1 MVDLTGLRD
10 RMLEQQTSLPQ
21 EEQVEETFDPTGK
34 SLIETLSADSNYRVI
49 KDYMSDRYG
58 MEESEYNKRKI
69 VDAYINQMRRFNSGQ
84 SVVALSELTYLN
96 TGDTDQ
102 KLALRRK
109 KAADA
114 YKLFDSLGGAFSED
128 RTFGEK
134 ADAVYDYARAAIVDP
149 VNIVSLG
156 VGKIFGF
163 AASKAAVAGAK
174 NLAFRVGRQA
184 GYQTLKKTGSKK
196 AAQQVQRE
204 TTQRAF
210 KAALNKSK
218 TKAIIDQADKKAIYG
233 SLGFDMAAAG
243 GLDLVQQQAE
253 IRNAQAFG
261 YIDAI
266 LQTKRNII
274 SVMFAM
280 LAYPYMK
287 GNIKFALYIL

>member
-1 MVDLTGLRD
+1 
-10 RMLEQQTSLPQ
+10 
-21 EEQVEETFDPTGK
+21 
-34 SLIETLSADSNYRVI
+34 
-49 KDYMSDRYG
+49 MSDRYG

-84 SVVALSELTYLN
+84 SVVSLSELTYLN

-184 GYQTLKKTGSKK
+184 GYQTLKK
-196 AAQQVQRE
+196 
-204 TTQRAF
+204 
-210 KAALNKSK
+210 L
-218 TKAIIDQADKKAIYG
+218 
-233 SLGFDMAAAG
+233 SL
-243 GLDLVQQQAE
+243 
-253 IRNAQAFG
+253 IH
-261 YIDAI
+261 
-266 LQTKRNII
+266 I
-274 SVMFAM
+274 SEPTR
-280 LAYPYMK
+280 PY
-287 GNIKFALYIL
+287 